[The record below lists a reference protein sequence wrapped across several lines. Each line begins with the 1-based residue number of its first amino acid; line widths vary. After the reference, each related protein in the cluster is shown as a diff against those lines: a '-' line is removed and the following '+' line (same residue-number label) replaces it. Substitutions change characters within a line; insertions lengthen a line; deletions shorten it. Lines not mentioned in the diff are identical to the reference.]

1 MKAVSIFRE
10 YVWLVSTI
18 RRAGRIT
25 FDEIARRWAATGP
38 GEGAALSRSTF
49 NRHRLAVEEMFGL
62 IIDCDRRTGC
72 EYFIS
77 NEEELRDNSV
87 QSWMLSTLAV
97 SDLLAGQLA
106 IRHRILLESV
116 PSADEWLGTALV
128 GIRQN
133 LWLTM
138 TYRRYGKEPKQYRLQ
153 PYCVKLCRKRWYLL
167 AFIPECTDAQ
177 FRIFSFDRILDLQTT
192 DDTFRPQTD
201 FDAEAFFA
209 DYFGP
214 MADPSVALEQI
225 TIRVYGNEVNYVRD
239 LPLHHTQEEIATT
252 ADYSDIR
259 VTLRPTSDF
268 ASAILSRGGRLQ
280 VLSPQWLAD
289 DLRARAAQMLAT
301 FTVTHNP

>member
-1 MKAVSIFRE
+1 MKAATIFRE
-10 YVWLVSTI
+10 YIWLVSTI

-25 FDEIARRWAATGP
+25 FDEISRRWADTGP
-38 GEGAALSRSTF
+38 GEGAPLSRSTF

-72 EYFIS
+72 EYFIA

-97 SDLLAGQLA
+97 SDMLAGQLA

-116 PSADEWLGTALV
+116 PSAGEWLAVAFV

-138 TYRRYGKEPKQYRLQ
+138 TYRRYGKEPKLYCLQ
-153 PYCVKLCRKRWYLL
+153 PLCVKLWRKRWYLL
-167 AFIPECTDAQ
+167 TFIPDCADSQ
-177 FRIFSFDRILDLQTT
+177 YRIFSFDRILSLHTT
-192 DDTFRPQTD
+192 DDTFRPHAD

-209 DYFGP
+209 DYFGA
-214 MADPSVALEQI
+214 MADTSVRLEQVI
-225 TIRVYGNEVNYVRD
+225 IRAYGHEVNYVRD
-239 LPLHHTQEEIATT
+239 LPVHHSQQEIATE
-252 ADYSDIR
+252 ADYSDFR
-259 VTLRPTSDF
+259 LTLRPTSDF
-268 ASAILSRGGRLQ
+268 AAAILSRGGLQ
-280 VLSPQWLAD
+280 QVIAPQWLAD

-301 FTVTHNP
+301 FSTNP